1 MVLPI
6 AYFPPISW
14 FKALL
19 LEDSLIEQ
27 HENYMKQTLRNR
39 CQIATA
45 NGVQR
50 LSVPIIKAEKT
61 TDVLIGSGGGS
72 GASSASRSAARNDV
86 RNDGESAFF
95 DYYADDLK
103 PFFLP
108 SQKEATEA
116 FASAGEN
123 PTLFSHDLAIIRKF
137 RELMDIDHELRLT
150 DTFIGE
156 TYTAFNA
163 EFKRMQNSEPTVGG
177 RRESQCRIQND
188 SPTNNNAQ
196 PNSAFCILHS
206 ALNKPYYQVF
216 REKTG
221 FIPDLSILDLLFNL
235 GPESACYLLK

>member
-1 MVLPI
+1 MKSLCGKVLFTFHSSLFTLHFSLFNFHFSLFNSLPLVLPI
-6 AYFPPISW
+6 SYFPPISW

-19 LEDSLIEQ
+19 LEDALIEQ

-50 LSVPIIKAEKT
+50 LSVPVIKAEKT
-61 TDVLIGSGGGS
+61 TDVLI
-72 GASSASRSAARNDV
+72 ASHDNWQLKQWHAIATAY
-86 RNDGESAFF
+86 GESAFF

-116 FASAGEN
+116 LASAGEI
-123 PTLFSHDLAIIRKF
+123 PTLFSHDLAIIRKLL
-137 RELMDIDHELRLT
+137 ELMDIDHELRFT

-163 EFKRMQNSEPTVGG
+163 ESVKM
-177 RRESQCRIQND
+177 
-188 SPTNNNAQ
+188 
-196 PNSAFCILHS
+196 HS

-235 GPESACYLLK
+235 GPESACYLLT

>member
-61 TDVLIGSGGGS
+61 TDVLI
-72 GASSASRSAARNDV
+72 ASHDNWQQKQWHAISTAY
-86 RNDGESAFF
+86 GESAFF

-108 SQKEATEA
+108 SQKGATEVL
-116 FASAGEN
+116 ASASEN
-123 PTLFSHDLAIIRKF
+123 PHLFTHNLAIIRKLL
-137 RELMDIDHELRLT
+137 ELMEIDHELRFT
-150 DTFIGE
+150 ETFVGE

-235 GPESACYLLK
+235 GPESACYLLA

>member
-1 MVLPI
+1 
-6 AYFPPISW
+6 
-14 FKALL
+14 
-19 LEDSLIEQ
+19 
-27 HENYMKQTLRNR
+27 MKQTLRNR

-61 TDVLIGSGGGS
+61 TDVLI
-72 GASSASRSAARNDV
+72 ASHDNWQQKQWHAISTAY
-86 RNDGESAFF
+86 GESAFF

-108 SQKEATEA
+108 AQKGATEVL
-116 FASAGEN
+116 ASASEN
-123 PTLFSHDLAIIRKF
+123 PHLFTHNLAIIRKLL
-137 RELMDIDHELRLT
+137 ELMDIDHELRFT
-150 DTFIGE
+150 ETFVGE

-163 EFKRMQNSEPTVGG
+163 EFKRMQNSE
-177 RRESQCRIQND
+177 CRIQND
-188 SPTNNNAQ
+188 SPTNDNAQ

-235 GPESACYLLK
+235 GPESACYLLNKNS